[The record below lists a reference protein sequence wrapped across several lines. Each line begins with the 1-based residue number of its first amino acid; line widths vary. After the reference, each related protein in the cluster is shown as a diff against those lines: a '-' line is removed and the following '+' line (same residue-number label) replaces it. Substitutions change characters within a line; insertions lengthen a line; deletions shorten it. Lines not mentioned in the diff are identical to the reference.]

1 MSDATT
7 EGTEAK
13 ATKKAGKGGSNKMV
27 SAKAGKSRKTIKKL
41 GREKRYA
48 KLRADKEFATAYFD
62 GRSKRSDQ
70 KKVAFRKRHTV
81 AK

>member
-1 MSDATT
+1 MSDTTT
-7 EGTEAK
+7 ENTEAK
-13 ATKKAGKGGSNKMV
+13 APKKSGKGGSNKMV
-27 SAKAGKSRKTIKKL
+27 SAKAGKSRKTIKKV
-41 GREKRYA
+41 GREKRYT
-48 KLRADKEFATAYFD
+48 KIQTDKEFATAYFD